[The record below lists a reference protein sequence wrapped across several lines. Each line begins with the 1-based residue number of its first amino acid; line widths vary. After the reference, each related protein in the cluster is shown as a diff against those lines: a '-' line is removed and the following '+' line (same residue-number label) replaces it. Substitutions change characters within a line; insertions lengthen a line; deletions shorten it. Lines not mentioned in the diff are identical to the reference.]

1 VLGLRG
7 TRWLLPCSHCV
18 PFLAEV
24 SNMGLLLLIVLI
36 VLLLG
41 GLPTWG
47 YHSYGYGPSGIVG
60 VLLIVVIVLL
70 LTGRV

>member
-1 VLGLRG
+1 
-7 TRWLLPCSHCV
+7 
-18 PFLAEV
+18 
-24 SNMGLLLLIVLI
+24 MGLVLLIILI

-47 YHSYGYGPSGIVG
+47 YHSYGYYPSGIVG
-60 VLLIVVIVLL
+60 VLLIILIVLL